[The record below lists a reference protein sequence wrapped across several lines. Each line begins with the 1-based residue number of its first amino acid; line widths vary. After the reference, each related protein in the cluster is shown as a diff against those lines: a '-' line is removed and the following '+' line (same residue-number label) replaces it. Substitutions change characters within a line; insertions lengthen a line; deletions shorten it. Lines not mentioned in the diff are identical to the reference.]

1 MLILLLL
8 EDIRVR
14 KDMFIDDSI
23 FLKEFG
29 VFSIFVIFWKVLVF
43 RDFEVKNIVILILVF
58 VML

>member
-29 VFSIFVIFWKVLVF
+29 VFFIFVIFWKVLVF